1 MSVTLSIAGPY
12 YTTPGSAISLSS
24 LRINFKGTNSGSVS
38 ASQLRRDTST
48 DSTDPIVPDATE
60 NSAISTGNNL
70 KFSQFRG
77 SVKSYTAT
85 QSGTDENTSTATWPG
100 FRMGDYFDTDQGVLG
115 PAGTG
120 IQWNSN
126 LNKNIKKTVNITGTC
141 GSRTTT
147 HPAAQLDP
155 TSAIYN
161 LTINV
166 LAGARILGARGS
178 GGIANSA
185 NGRNGG
191 NGGIGLRVYN
201 TGAKN
206 LIVSVKSGALIAGG
220 GGGGGAGTVGGTGGQ
235 GGDGTFT
242 GTTYFEC
249 TWGGRSALNG
259 PPTFPFSFCLAD
271 GGAYSCEGNKP
282 ANIFSISGCSG
293 NYALGNGCVCDD
305 CLGTCFSTAPVA
317 TYGGTGGTGGNGG
330 NGGVGA
336 GYGQTAT
343 NAPALDTTGGP
354 VTAPAL
360 GATGGPTSGDAP
372 TGGATAGGDGGNGGI
387 GGNGA
392 GFGSTG
398 GNGTQGGTGTNGT
411 VGGLP
416 VGTGGAA
423 GYYLYFSRNV
433 SWIAEGTVAG
443 NISF

>member
-1 MSVTLSIAGPY
+1 MALQASGP
-12 YTTPGSAISLSS
+12 I
-24 LRINFKGTNSGSVS
+24 S
-38 ASQLRRDTST
+38 ASQIRNEFAGVAQVSFSDYFRHAEPTNGLEDFSETYTSANN
-48 DSTDPIVPDATE
+48 SGVPTTG
-60 NSAISTGNNL
+60 AI
-70 KFSQFRG
+70 KFSDFYSKYREVMYKVG
-77 SVKSYTAT
+77 SGYVRENA
-85 QSGTDENTSTATWPG
+85 NTSTL
-100 FRMGDYFDTDQGVLG
+100 FDTYWGTNVPKRLKNNGTIGATSTANAALTVSSNISNTLVIDNAGSIQG
-115 PAGTG
+115 AGG
-120 IQWNSN
+120 
-126 LNKNIKKTVNITGTC
+126 
-141 GSRTTT
+141 
-147 HPAAQLDP
+147 AA
-155 TSAIYN
+155 
-161 LTINV
+161 
-166 LAGARILGARGS
+166 
-178 GGIANSA
+178 GIASVTA
-185 NGRNGG
+185 NVRNGG
-191 NGGIGLRVYN
+191 TGGTAILLNSFCSINN
-201 TGAKN
+201 TGT
-206 LIVSVKSGALIAGG
+206 IYGG
-220 GGGGGAGTVGGTGGQ
+220 GGGGGAGTVGGTGGT
-235 GGDGTFT
+235 GGSGTFT
-242 GTTYFEC
+242 KTTYFEC
-249 TWGGRSALNG
+249 TWGGRQ
-259 PPTFPFSFCLAD
+259 TFSPNNFNACYPD
-271 GGAYSCEGNKP
+271 GGAASCEGNKP